1 MIGILLAFQV
11 GNWNDNRAKKTAE
24 KNSYTNI
31 KRQIND
37 DRDLIEGTSDYN
49 QTYLEQFRFA
59 TQLIESNDRK
69 QIDSLGHI
77 ALNLTNYSDV
87 NRNSNI
93 YQTLLNNGELALLRN
108 KTIVEKLQQ
117 LDETFAYMNRMESIH
132 LDAIMNGV
140 VNDLFSVMKYADGSV
155 QMPDRLFSYQ
165 FQNHFLIMEKIMLEK
180 ADIYTRAL
188 QEIDNITQLIDTELG
203 D

>member
-1 MIGILLAFQV
+1 MVGILLAFQV

-24 KNSYTNI
+24 RNSYTNI

-37 DRDLIEGTSDYN
+37 DRDLIEGSIDYN
-49 QTYLEQFRFA
+49 QTYLDQFRFA

-77 ALNLTNYSDV
+77 AMNLTNYSDV

-108 KTIVEKLQQ
+108 RTIVEKLQQ

-140 VNDLFSVMKYADGSV
+140 ANDLFSVMKYADGSV
-155 QMPDRLFSYQ
+155 QMPDKLFSYQ

-188 QEIDNITQLIDTELG
+188 EEIDHITELIDTELE